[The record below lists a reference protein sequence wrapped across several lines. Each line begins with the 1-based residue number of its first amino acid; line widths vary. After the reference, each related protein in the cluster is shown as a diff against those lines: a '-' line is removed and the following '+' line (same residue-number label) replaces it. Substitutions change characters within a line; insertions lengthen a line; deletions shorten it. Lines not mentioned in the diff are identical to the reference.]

1 VSGGAAGPVAG
12 ATLDLILRAAREGLL
27 LALLLSAPP
36 LLASMLVSFVVGLV
50 QSATQIHDQA
60 LAFVPKLVAVGLTLL
75 VLGPALGAQLVRFTQ
90 ALFLL
95 VPAVR

>member
-1 VSGGAAGPVAG
+1 
-12 ATLDLILRAAREGLL
+12 
-27 LALLLSAPP
+27 
-36 LLASMLVSFVVGLV
+36 
-50 QSATQIHDQA
+50 
-60 LAFVPKLVAVGLTLL
+60 VAVGLTLL